1 MTQFETETHGEDPRR
16 LDLLRIADAALE
28 AIDPGAAILRA
39 VTRDGPTLHIG
50 SRALDLTAFDRAIV
64 LGFGKGAVPMG
75 RAAVELLDGIATT
88 GVLVTNAPGEVASL
102 EVVEGGHPVPDGGS
116 LTGGRRVLGVAQ
128 AAGPRDVVVVL
139 ISGGGSA
146 LLAVPAAGLTLQDL
160 HDTSALLLKSGA
172 DIVELNTVRKHLSAV
187 KGGRLGEA
195 LSDAGAVVTLIL
207 SDVIGN
213 PLDVIA
219 SGPTVPD
226 PTTFEDALAVLDRYD
241 LRDRV
246 AGDVRAHLEAGAAG
260 GFDET
265 PIGGAV
271 FERQMIELVADA
283 GVAARAG
290 FEAATSGGWTA
301 RLVTT
306 ELAGEAREVGREL
319 AAAATD
325 LGLGEMLILAGETT
339 VTVTGDGRGGRN
351 QELALA
357 ASIALADRGDVVV
370 LSLGTDGIDGMSDA
384 AGAFGDGTALARGA
398 ELGLDAVDYLARND
412 SSTFLEAVGDAVICG
427 PTGTNVGDLILVC
440 RTG

>member
-1 MTQFETETHGEDPRR
+1 MTEFILETHSEDLRR
-16 LDLLRIADAALE
+16 LDMLRIAQAALE
-28 AIDPGAAILRA
+28 AVDPGAAIARA
-39 VTRDGPTLHIG
+39 VTRDGTTLQIG
-50 SRALDLTAFDRAIV
+50 DHALDLSGYDRAVV
-64 LGFGKGAVPMG
+64 LGFGKATVAMG
-75 RAAVELLDGIATT
+75 RAGVGLLEGVSTT
-88 GVLVTNAPGEVASL
+88 GVLVTNAPDSVPPL
-102 EVVEGGHPVPDGGS
+102 DVIEGGHPVPSNGS
-116 LTGGRRVLGVAQ
+116 LAGGRSVLETAR
-128 AAGPRDVVVVL
+128 AAGPNDLAVVL

-160 HDTSALLLKSGA
+160 QGTNDLLLKAGA
-172 DIVELNTVRKHLSAV
+172 DIGELNTVRKHLSAV
-187 KGGRLGEA
+187 KGGRLAESLA
-195 LSDAGAVVTLIL
+195 NAGAVVTLIL

-226 PTTFEDALAVLDRYD
+226 PTTFGDALAVLNRYH
-241 LRDRV
+241 LRTRV
-246 AGDVRAHLEAGAAG
+246 AADVRAHLEAGAAG
-260 GFDET
+260 GIDET
-265 PIGGAV
+265 PKGGAV
-271 FERQMIELVADA
+271 FDRQVIELVADA
-283 GVAARAG
+283 GVAARAA

-301 RLVTT
+301 RVVTT

-357 ASIALADRGDVVV
+357 ASIALAGRGDIVV
-370 LSLGTDGIDGMSDA
+370 LSLGTDGIDGMSEA
-384 AGAFGDGTALARGA
+384 AGAFADGTAVARGA
-398 ELGLDAVDYLARND
+398 EVGFGAADYLARND
-412 SSTFLEAVGDAVICG
+412 SGTFLEAVGDAVICG